1 MSFLVNVIDYLE
13 QGGTELLSILQIVFD
28 TESTTDIINTC
39 EEMIFGDSTA
49 IRDVLNSQL
58 PAVLAAALDNLV

>member
-28 TESTTDIINTC
+28 ATSESEIINIC

-58 PAVLAAALDNLV
+58 PTVLATTLDNLV